1 MLIRVDEG
9 QAVYYDEVSPE
20 PTSLLSCVLR
30 TLLRLVTAIL
40 GKIDKMNELNDGRRI
55 HRGRKERCTKRTMLF
70 VRACVKERR
79 RK

>member
-9 QAVYYDEVSPE
+9 HAVYYGEVSPE
-20 PTSLLSCVLR
+20 PSLLSCVLR